1 MPSANK
7 MTTPVAVDLPEI
19 QGRYAQLDGYT
30 VGFES
35 YPEDIDPAPL
45 FQGLPDDRCQCPH
58 WGYVIRGRLRVIY
71 KDHEEVLA
79 AGDAYYLMP
88 GHTTRF
94 DEPTELVEFSPLGE
108 YQKTMEVAARNIA
121 AMQAAGATAG

>member
-1 MPSANK
+1 
-7 MTTPVAVDLPEI
+7 
-19 QGRYAQLDGYT
+19 
-30 VGFES
+30 
-35 YPEDIDPAPL
+35 
-45 FQGLPDDRCQCPH
+45 
-58 WGYVIRGRLRVIY
+58 VIY

-94 DEPTELVEFSPLGE
+94 EEPTELVEFSPLGE